1 MKRKVSLKDIAQK
14 VGVSTA
20 LVSYVLNGQE
30 REKRVG
36 EEVAIKIR
44 AAAKELNYQPN
55 QIAKSLKSG
64 KTHTIGL
71 IVADIANPFSA
82 NIARIIEDEAKQH
95 KYNVVFGSSDENADK
110 AWDLI
115 KVLLNRQI
123 DGFIIALTEHAEEQV
138 RYLQEHHIPFVLIDR
153 YYPDIEVSYV
163 ALDNFKAA
171 YDGVEH
177 LIQKGYKRIGMI
189 NYNSGL
195 YHLQERTRAYR
206 QALQDYNINLE
217 ADWCIEVN
225 EDRLKEDMDRH
236 MQELLYGEQPVEA
249 LFLASNKIAIN
260 GLKFINEK
268 KLRVPEDV
276 AIIGFDQTD
285 AYDLFY
291 CPVTHIRQP
300 MAEIGRKAVQALLQL
315 IDGNQARTQLNLE
328 ATLVVKSS
336 C

>member
-30 REKRVG
+30 KQKRVG
-36 EEVAIKIR
+36 EEIAQKIKQ
-44 AAAKELNYQPN
+44 AAKELNYQPN

-64 KTHTIGL
+64 KTHTLGL

-95 KYNVVFGSSDENADK
+95 KYNVVFGSSDENAEK

-123 DGFIIALTEHAEEQV
+123 DGFIIALAENAEEQIQ
-138 RYLQEHHIPFVLIDR
+138 YLKEHHIPFVLIDR
-153 YYPDIEVSYV
+153 YFPEVQASYV

-177 LIQKGYKRIGMI
+177 LIRKGYKRIGMI
-189 NYNSGL
+189 NFESGL
-195 YHLQERTRAYR
+195 FHLQERTRAYH
-206 QALQDYNINLE
+206 QALQDFNLSAE
-217 ADWCIEVN
+217 PGWYREVN
-225 EDRLKEDMDRH
+225 EDRLKDDMEQH
-236 MQELLYGEQPVEA
+236 LQQLLLSEEPVEA

-260 GLKFINEK
+260 GLKFINER

-276 AIIGFDQTD
+276 AIIGFDETD

-300 MAEIGRKAVQALLQL
+300 MAEIGRNAVQALLKL
-315 IDGNQARTQLNLE
+315 IDGDDTQTQLNLE

>member
-1 MKRKVSLKDIAQK
+1 MKRKVSLKDIAQQ

-30 REKRVG
+30 KEKRVG
-36 EEVAIKIR
+36 EEIAVKIR
-44 AAAKELNYQPN
+44 KAAKELNYQPN
-55 QIAKSLKSG
+55 QLAKSLKSG

-82 NIARIIEDEAKQH
+82 NMARIIEDEAKQH
-95 KYNVVFGSSDENADK
+95 KYNVVFGSSDENAEK
-110 AWDLI
+110 AWDLM

-123 DGFIIALTEHAEEQV
+123 DGFIIAPTEHAEEQV

-153 YYPDIEVSYV
+153 YFPGVPANYV

-171 YDGVEH
+171 YEGVEH
-177 LIQKGYKRIGMI
+177 LIKKGYKRIGMI
-189 NYNSGL
+189 NYRSGL
-195 YHLQERTRAYR
+195 HHLQERTRAYH
-206 QALQDYNINLE
+206 QALQDYNLP
-217 ADWCIEVN
+217 ADDSWCREVN
-225 EDRLKEDMDRH
+225 EDILKEDMDQH
-236 MQELLYGEQPVEA
+236 LQALLLTGQPVEA

-260 GLKFINEK
+260 GLKFINEH

-276 AIIGFDQTD
+276 AVIGFDETD

-291 CPVTHIRQP
+291 RPVTHIRQP

-315 IDGNQARTQLNLE
+315 IAGNPAPTQLNLA
-328 ATLVVKSS
+328 ATLVVKES